1 MFYDIYQNLC
11 NEINKA
17 PSRVAIELGLNKST
31 VSVWK
36 RKGVTPTG
44 ETLQKVAD
52 YFNESVD
59 YLLEKEEEKTSP
71 ATMTEDEELAHYLE
85 VLKNRKDMR
94 MLFKVSENATI
105 QDVQKAVAII
115 EALINN

>member
-1 MFYDIYQNLC
+1 MFYDVYQNLC
-11 NEINKA
+11 KQINKA

-36 RKGVTPTG
+36 NKAAVPSG

-52 YFNESVD
+52 YFNVSID

-71 ATMTEDEELAHYLE
+71 ADLTEDEELNIYLE
-85 VLKNRKDMR
+85 ELKNRKEMR
-94 MLFKVSENATI
+94 MLFKLASGATKE
-105 QDVQKAVAII
+105 DVEKAVAII
-115 EALINN
+115 EALSR